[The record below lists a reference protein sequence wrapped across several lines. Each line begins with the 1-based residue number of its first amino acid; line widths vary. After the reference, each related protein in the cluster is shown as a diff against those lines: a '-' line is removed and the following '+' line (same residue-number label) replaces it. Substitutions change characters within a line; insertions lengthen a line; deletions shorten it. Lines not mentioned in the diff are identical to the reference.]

1 MQLPGLEELEATVA
15 RAAETLGRLRS
26 ENRRLENLLRA
37 VGKEMDALAG
47 QLSGLESGQK
57 LDARKRKRLEDRV
70 ASIIEKLG

>member
-15 RAAETLGRLRS
+15 RAADAIGRLRS
-26 ENRRLENLLRA
+26 ENRRLQGVLRA

-47 QLSGLESGQK
+47 QLGGLESGQK

-70 ASIIEKLG
+70 RSVIEKLG